1 MQPPPQTPGQ
11 EWRGIAEVL
20 AIANELG
27 GYDELD
33 ALLRHAVELV
43 RRRLKLERLAVYLLD
58 EKNDLMRGTFG
69 TGLSGETVD
78 ERWYAHPVT
87 KADCKELTL
96 LLPQGKLWSYL
107 DDVELR
113 VIRPRRKLVVG
124 RGWITITPLLAAGK
138 LVGVMYADAALSGS
152 AFDPERQTHA
162 ALLGSSLANLVHA
175 RREGKRRQSFERGG
189 RAAALDPLV
198 LEGGDAGGS
207 DEDVACASYQSY
219 RRCRGYLEEHYLALR
234 NLAELAKACNLTQTY
249 LCRLFQRYEGC
260 SPYKRLLRLKM
271 DHAAS
276 LLQNP
281 SVSVKCAGL
290 EVGFEDPYHFSKAF
304 KQVLGVPPTRLR
316 AR

>member
-1 MQPPPQTPGQ
+1 M
-11 EWRGIAEVL
+11 
-20 AIANELG
+20 AISNELG
-27 GYDELD
+27 VYTELD
-33 ALLRHAVELV
+33 DLLRTAVELV

-58 EKNDLMRGTFG
+58 EPNGLMRGTFG

-78 ERWYAHPVT
+78 ERWCAHPVT
-87 KADCKELTL
+87 REDCRELSL

-107 DDVELR
+107 EDVELR
-113 VIRPRRKLVVG
+113 VARPRGKLVVG
-124 RGWITITPLLAAGK
+124 RGWTTIMPLLAARK

-162 ALLGSSLANLVHA
+162 ALLGSSLANFVHA
-175 RREGKRRQSFERGG
+175 RRLGKMRQSS
-189 RAAALDPLV
+189 RAAQPRALGQVMPESSDR
-198 LEGGDAGGS
+198 EGTS
-207 DEDVACASYQSY
+207 EDVESASYQSY
-219 RRCRGYLEEHYLALR
+219 RRCREYLEEHYLALR
-234 NLAELAKACNLTQTY
+234 NLAELAKACHLTQTY

-290 EVGFEDPYHFSKAF
+290 EVGFDDPYHFSKAF
-304 KQVLGVPPTRLR
+304 KQVLGVPPTSLR

>member
-1 MQPPPQTPGQ
+1 MQPPSQIPGQ
-11 EWRGIAEVL
+11 ECRDIAEVL
-20 AIANELG
+20 AISNELG
-27 GYDELD
+27 VYAKLD
-33 ALLRHAVELV
+33 DLLRHAVDLV

-58 EKNDLMRGTFG
+58 EKSGLMRGTFG

-78 ERWYAHPVT
+78 ERWYAHPVSEE
-87 KADCKELTL
+87 DCRELSL

-107 DDVELR
+107 EDVELR
-113 VIRPRRKLVVG
+113 VAQPRRKLVVG
-124 RGWITITPLLAAGK
+124 RGWTTITPLLAAGE

-152 AFDPERQTHA
+152 AFDPARQTHA
-162 ALLGSSLANLVHA
+162 ALLGSSLANFVHA
-175 RREGKRRQSFERGG
+175 RRPGKMRQSSG
-189 RAAALDPLV
+189 RAGQAPALEQLI
-198 LEGGDAGGS
+198 LEGGDRGGA
-207 DEDVACASYQSY
+207 DEDVAGASYQSY
-219 RRCRGYLEEHYLALR
+219 RRCRDYLDEHYLPLR
-234 NLAELAKACNLTQTY
+234 NLAELAKACHLTETY

-290 EVGFEDPYHFSKAF
+290 EVGFDDPYHFSKAF
-304 KQVLGVPPTRLR
+304 KQVLGVPPTNLR